1 MNSSLFRFIK
11 ESPSPFHAVARSG
24 LILDAAGFLR
34 LEEAHPWSITPGSSY
49 YVTRNGSSLIAFR
62 VPDTRPH
69 SIMLCAAHS
78 DSPTFK
84 IKENA
89 ELADRTYV
97 RLATEKYGGMIC
109 SSWMDRPLSVAG
121 RVLVRTPGGV
131 QSRLVDLEEA
141 VAVIPNM
148 AIHMNPGVN
157 DGMKYNAAVDLIPL
171 FGGASSLGSFR
182 ERITEACRT
191 DKDDILQT
199 DLSLYVPEEGIEWGD
214 FISAPRLDDLQ
225 CAFSALRGFIDSDES
240 EALAVYCLFD
250 NEEVGSQTRQGAAST
265 FLHDVIGRLCESLGM
280 SGDEMRCM
288 IASGMMLSCDN
299 AHALHPN
306 HPELSD
312 PSHTARMNDG
322 VVIKHNAA
330 QKYTTDA
337 ISASLFS
344 LICEEAGVPVQHYAN
359 RADIPGGSTLGN
371 ISGTKVSLITAD
383 IGLAQLAMHSA
394 LETAGADDTE
404 YMIRACRAFF
414 GKTVICDADGAYRIV

>member
-11 ESPSPFHAVARSG
+11 ESPTPYHAVAHSA
-24 LILDAAGFLR
+24 LLLDAAGFLR

-49 YVTRNGSSLIAFR
+49 YVTRNTSSLIAFR
-62 VPDTRPH
+62 VPETAPR

-78 DSPTFK
+78 DSPTFR

-89 ELADRTYV
+89 ELADKTYV

-121 RVLVRTPGGV
+121 RVLVRTPEGV
-131 QSRLVDLEEA
+131 QSRLVDLAEVTA
-141 VAVIPNM
+141 IIPNT
-148 AIHMNPGVN
+148 AIHMNPGIN
-157 DGMKYNAAVDLIPL
+157 DSMKYNPAVDMIPL

-182 ERITEACRT
+182 ERIAEVCRA
-191 DKDDILQT
+191 DEGDILQT

-225 CAFSALRGFIDSDES
+225 CAFAALRGFTDSNES

-250 NEEVGSQTRQGAAST
+250 NEEVGSQTKQGAAST
-265 FLHDVIGRLCESLGM
+265 FLYDVIGRICESLGM
-280 SGDEMRCM
+280 SGDDMRRM

-312 PSHTARMNDG
+312 PSHTARMNEG

-337 ISASLFS
+337 ISASLFR
-344 LICEEAGVPVQHYAN
+344 LICEEAGVPLQHYAN

-394 LETAGADDTE
+394 LETAGADDTD

-414 GKTVICDADGAYRIV
+414 GKAVICDADGAYRIV

>member
-11 ESPSPFHAVARSG
+11 ESPTPFHAAAQCG
-24 LILDAAGFLR
+24 LILDAAGFTR
-34 LEEAHPWSITPGSSY
+34 LEESRPWNITPGSSY
-49 YVTRNGSSLIAFR
+49 YVTRNSSSLIAFR
-62 VPDTRPH
+62 VPSARPR
-69 SIMLCAAHS
+69 SIMLCASHS

-89 ELADRTYV
+89 ELADKTYV

-121 RVLVRTPGGV
+121 RVLVRTSNGI
-131 QSRLVDLEEA
+131 QSRLVDFGEA

-157 DGMKYNAAVDLIPL
+157 DSMKYNAAVDLIPL
-171 FGGASSLGSFR
+171 FGGSSSAGSFR
-182 ERITEACRT
+182 ERTAEACRL
-191 DKDDILQT
+191 DKDSILHT

-225 CAFSALRGFIDSDES
+225 CAFAALRGFTDSEES

-250 NEEVGSQTRQGAAST
+250 NEEVGSQTRQGGAST
-265 FLHDVIGRLCESLGM
+265 FLYDVIGRICESLGM
-280 SGDEMRCM
+280 SGDDMRSM

-306 HPELSD
+306 HPELCD
-312 PSHTARMNDG
+312 PNHTARMNEG

-337 ISASLFS
+337 VSSSLFS
-344 LICEEAGVPVQHYAN
+344 LICEETGVPTQHYAN
-359 RADIPGGSTLGN
+359 RADMPGGSTLGN
-371 ISGTKVSLITAD
+371 ISATRVPFVTVD

-404 YMIRACRAFF
+404 YMTRACRAFF
-414 GKTVICDADGAYRIV
+414 GKSVVCDSDGVYRII

>member
-11 ESPSPFHAVARSG
+11 ESPSPYHAAAQSA

-34 LEEAHPWSITPGSSY
+34 LEESRPWSITPGSSY
-49 YVTRNGSSLIAFR
+49 YVTRNTSSLIAFR
-62 VPDTRPH
+62 VPGTKPH
-69 SIMLCAAHS
+69 SIMVCAAHS

-89 ELADRTYV
+89 ELADKTYV

-109 SSWMDRPLSVAG
+109 ASWMDRPLSVAG
-121 RVLVRTPGGV
+121 RVLVRTANSI

-141 VAVIPNM
+141 VAVIPNT
-148 AIHMNPGVN
+148 AIHVNPGIN
-157 DGMKYNAAVDLIPL
+157 DGMKYNPAVDMIPL
-171 FGGASSLGSFR
+171 FGGASSAGAFR
-182 ERITEACRT
+182 ERIAEACRA
-191 DKDDILQT
+191 DKNNILQT

-225 CAFSALRGFIDSDES
+225 CAFAALRAFTDADES

-250 NEEVGSQTRQGAAST
+250 NEEVGSQTKQGAAST
-265 FLHDVIGRLCESLGM
+265 FLHDVIRRVCESLGM
-280 SGDEMRCM
+280 SGDDMRSM

-306 HPELSD
+306 HPEFAD
-312 PSHTARMNDG
+312 PNHTAKMNDG

-337 ISASLFS
+337 VSASIVR
-344 LICEEAGVPVQHYAN
+344 LICEEAGVPFQHYAN
-359 RADIPGGSTLGN
+359 RADMPGGSTLGN
-371 ISGTKVSLITAD
+371 ISGTQVSLITAD
-383 IGLAQLAMHSA
+383 VGLAQLAMHSA

-404 YMIRACRAFF
+404 YMIRACRTFF
-414 GKTVICDADGAYRIV
+414 SKALLCDADGSYRLV